1 MYKVLY
7 RNTKIQTKHPVC
19 PKEMEAHTAH
29 CQMWNGKNRSSANRG
44 EQTGLRKKS
53 ASSLS
58 DGEWRMEMTW
68 MTFFYFGIFFS
79 LSVLAWTTG
88 LSIASVLTCAAVV
101 SRRKWGYCLWMEH
114 QMFMFKSFNSFA
126 RASNM
131 VDKCFRPS
139 DPTPISLSEI
149 FLWLFGLLKQKIPKA
164 KLFFFC
170 R

>member
-1 MYKVLY
+1 MGYLILLLAEMYKVLY

-88 LSIASVLTCAAVV
+88 LSIVSVLTCAAVV
-101 SRRKWGYCLWMEH
+101 SRRK
-114 QMFMFKSFNSFA
+114 
-126 RASNM
+126 
-131 VDKCFRPS
+131 
-139 DPTPISLSEI
+139 
-149 FLWLFGLLKQKIPKA
+149 
-164 KLFFFC
+164 
-170 R
+170 